1 MDVFFKH
8 RLIAMFSLRFLPLIF
23 LLFTIPSLFA
33 QTTTPFHRGVNL
45 TGWFQ
50 ANSARQIQFTLYTK
64 QDFEQI
70 KSLGCDVIRLPIN
83 LHYMTNGAPN
93 YTLDPLFLG
102 FLDEV
107 VNWAEALDLHLILD
121 NHTFDPAVDTDPN
134 IGIVLNKVWL
144 QMAQH
149 FKDRSNLI
157 YYEILNEP
165 HGISDS
171 LWNAIQQSVVT
182 TIRTVDDKH
191 TIIVGGAEWNSYN
204 SLALMPAYSDSNLI
218 YTFHFYDP
226 FLFTHQGASWTQPSL
241 EPLSGIPFP
250 FNASNMP
257 PLPPSLEGTWLDGA
271 YNNYANEG
279 TVAHLQQLLDVAIQ
293 FREARQVP
301 VFCGEM
307 GVLMDNSN
315 PDDRVFWYRTVSQYL
330 NEHNIAWTVWDYHG
344 TFGLFE
350 PGSDGF
356 FDHDLN
362 VPLLEA
368 LGFNVPPQSPFV
380 LKPDSVGFFIYTDYV
395 APKMFDASYSDG
407 VIDFYSKDLPNNGN
421 YCIRW
426 SGASQYNVLAFDF
439 RPDKDLTYLRAQSY
453 ALDLLVRGDTPGTSF
468 DLRFMDTDTDDPND
482 RPWRAVVTIDDSR
495 VTWDGRWHHLH
506 IPLSSFTE
514 SGAWED
520 GTWYD
525 PQGLFDWT
533 AIDRFEIVAEQG
545 GLQGAN
551 LWFDNI
557 QVTNLDTALVYET
570 GVFSS
575 TQEPLE
581 KMGIVVAPNPA
592 GDFIVLKSA
601 AHLPVQWQLMD
612 PLGRV
617 VKRGSFTQV
626 GMVDVSTLPSGWY
639 GLHWKIGKWSGTEKM
654 VKY

>member
-1 MDVFFKH
+1 M
-8 RLIAMFSLRFLPLIF
+8 AMLPLRFLPLIF
-23 LLFTIPSLFA
+23 LLLAVPSVFA

-50 ANSARQIQFTLYTK
+50 ANSARQIPFTRYTK
-64 QDFEQI
+64 RDFEQI
-70 KSLGCDVIRLPIN
+70 KSLGCDVIRLPLN
-83 LHYMTNGAPN
+83 LHAMTDGAPN

-107 VNWAEALDLHLILD
+107 VNWTEALDLHLILD

-134 IGIVLNKVWL
+134 VGAVLNKVWL

-149 FKDRSNLI
+149 FKNRSKLI

-171 LWNAIQQSVVT
+171 LWNAIQQSVIT

-250 FNASNMP
+250 FHASNMP
-257 PLPPSLEGTWLDGA
+257 PLPPSLEGTWVSGA
-271 YNNYANEG
+271 YDNYANEG
-279 TVAHLQQLLDVAIQ
+279 TVAHLQQLLDIAIQ

-301 VFCGEM
+301 IFCGEI
-307 GVLMDNSN
+307 GVYMVNSH
-315 PDDRVFWYRTVSQYL
+315 PDDRAFWYQAVSQYL
-330 NEHNIAWTVWDYHG
+330 NEHHIAWTVWDYHG
-344 TFGLFE
+344 GFGLFE

-380 LKPDSVGFFIYTDYV
+380 LKPDSAGFFIYTDYV
-395 APKMFDASYSDG
+395 APKMFEASYSDG
-407 VIDFYSKDLPNNGN
+407 VLDFYSKDLPNNGN

-426 SGASQYNVLAFDF
+426 SGAAQYNAIAFDF
-439 RPDKDLTYLRAQSY
+439 WPDKDLTYLRAQGY

-468 DLRFMDTDTDDPND
+468 DLRFTDTDTDDPND
-482 RPWRAVVTIDDSR
+482 RPWRAVVTIDDSQ

-506 IPLSSFTE
+506 IPLSSFAE
-514 SGAWED
+514 SGAWEN

-533 AIDRFEIVAEQG
+533 AIDRFEIVTEQG
-545 GLQGAN
+545 GLQEGN

-575 TQEPLE
+575 TQAPFE
-581 KMGIVVAPNPA
+581 KMRLVVAPNPA
-592 GDFIVLKSA
+592 KDFIALKSSA
-601 AHLPVQWQLMD
+601 SLPVQWHLTD

-617 VKRGSFTQV
+617 VKLGNFTQV
-626 GMVDVSTLPSGWY
+626 ATVDISTLPPGWY
-639 GLHWKIGKWSGTEKM
+639 VLHWKTGNWSGTEKM

>member
-1 MDVFFKH
+1 MV
-8 RLIAMFSLRFLPLIF
+8 MFSLRFLPLIF
-23 LLFTIPSLFA
+23 LFAVPSLFA
-33 QTTTPFHRGVNL
+33 QTATPFHRGVNL

-50 ANSARQIQFTLYTK
+50 ANSAQQIPFTRYTK

-93 YTLDPLFLG
+93 YTLDPLFLY
-102 FLDEV
+102 FLDEA
-107 VNWAEALDLHLILD
+107 VNWAEELDLHLILD

-134 IGIVLNKVWL
+134 VGAVLNKVWL

-149 FKDRSNLI
+149 FKNRSNLI

-182 TIRTVDDKH
+182 TIRTVDDRH

-204 SLALMPAYSDSNLI
+204 RLALMPVYSDSNLI

-241 EPLSGIPFP
+241 EPMSGMPFP
-250 FNASNMP
+250 FHAANMP
-257 PLPPSLEGTWLDGA
+257 PLPPSLEGTWVSGA
-271 YNNYANEG
+271 YDNYANEG
-279 TVAHLQQLLDVAIQ
+279 TAAHLQALLDIAIQ

-307 GVLMDNSN
+307 GVYMLNSN
-315 PDDRVFWYRTVSQYL
+315 PDDRVFWYQTVSQYL
-330 NEHNIAWTVWDYHG
+330 NAHNIAWTTWDYHG
-344 TFGLFE
+344 GFGLFE
-350 PGSDGF
+350 PYSNGF

-368 LGFNVPPQSPFV
+368 LGFNVPTQSPFV
-380 LKPDSVGFFIYTDYV
+380 LKPDSAGFFIYTDYV

-407 VIDFYSKDLPNNGN
+407 IVNFYSKDLPNNGN
-421 YCIRW
+421 YCLHW
-426 SGASQYNVLAFDF
+426 SGASQYDVVAFDF
-439 RPDKDLTYLRAQSY
+439 RPDKDLTYLRAQGY
-453 ALDLLVRGDTPGTSF
+453 ALDLLVRGDTPGSSF

-482 RPWRAVVTIDDSR
+482 RPWRVVVTIDDSHAA
-495 VTWDGRWHHLH
+495 WDGRWRHLH
-506 IPLSSFTE
+506 IPLSHFTE

-520 GTWYD
+520 GVWYN

-533 AIDRFEIVAEQG
+533 SIDRFEIVAEQG
-545 GLQGAN
+545 GLQGVHF
-551 LWFDNI
+551 WFDNI

-575 TQEPLE
+575 TQELLKKTE
-581 KMGIVVAPNPA
+581 LVVAPNPA
-592 GDFIVLKSA
+592 KDFIALKSDA
-601 AHLPVQWQLMD
+601 QLPVQWQLID
-612 PLGRV
+612 QLGRV
-617 VKRGSFTQV
+617 VRRGGFTQAAT
-626 GMVDVSTLPSGWY
+626 VDISTLPPGWY
-639 GLHWKIGKWSGTEKM
+639 GLHWKTDRWSGTEKI